1 MLIGQYN
8 LTRVQEEMPQ
18 GFYLETEDG
27 DRVLLPGSKAPK
39 DLHEGDELTVFIYI
53 DNEGR
58 PVATLQK
65 PLATVGTF
73 AVLEVKDVNETGAF
87 LDWGLDKDLM
97 LPFKQQLGEL
107 RVGDKCVVFILED
120 KLSGRIVATEKLKSF
135 IDRKPA
141 PEDLHIGQKVE
152 LAVYEVTEE
161 YVDFLVN
168 YRYSGRLFTRD
179 LPQGEKFYIGD
190 VGDGFIQ
197 NIREDGKIDLSL
209 TPVGYRATMQNSDSV
224 MEKLEEAGGFLP
236 LGDDADPAAIRE
248 KFGLSKKA
256 YKKIIGGLFRKGLI
270 DITGNGIRKR
280 DPQNRRR

>member
-39 DLHEGDELTVFIYI
+39 DLHEGDELTGCIYI

-58 PVATLQK
+58 AVATLQK
-65 PLATVGTF
+65 PLATVGTL
-73 AVLEVKDVNETGAF
+73 A
-87 LDWGLDKDLM
+87 
-97 LPFKQQLGEL
+97 EL

-168 YRYSGRLFTRD
+168 YRYSGRLSTRD
-179 LPQGEKFYIGD
+179 LPQGDKSPIGD
-190 VGDGFIQ
+190 VGHGFTP

-209 TPVGYRATMQNSDSV
+209 TPVGYRATMQNSGSV

-280 DPQNRRR
+280 DPQDRRR